1 MGNLRDVQFKGTA
14 QHIIF
19 KGTDGGLSARGPQ
32 ATELDEEILGN
43 VQFKGTE
50 QNIIFKGTGGGPSST
65 SPQATELAGGRGI

>member
-1 MGNLRDVQFKGTA
+1 MVSRPGVLRPPSY
-14 QHIIF
+14 I
-19 KGTDGGLSARGPQ
+19 
-32 ATELDEEILGN
+32 DEEILGD